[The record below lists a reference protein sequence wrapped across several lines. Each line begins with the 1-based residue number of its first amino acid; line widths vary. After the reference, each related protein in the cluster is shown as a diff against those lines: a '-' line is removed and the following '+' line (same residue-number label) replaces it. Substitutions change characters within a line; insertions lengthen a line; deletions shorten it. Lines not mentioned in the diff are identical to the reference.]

1 MELSGLFQDFS
12 RLLLQ
17 FVTMQAA
24 CQDEAIA
31 VNQHRVGEMHKFIPR
46 EVLFLILLQ
55 GMLKS

>member
-1 MELSGLFQDFS
+1 
-12 RLLLQ
+12 
-17 FVTMQAA
+17 MQAA

-31 VNQHRVGEMHKFIPR
+31 VNQHPVGEMHKFIPR